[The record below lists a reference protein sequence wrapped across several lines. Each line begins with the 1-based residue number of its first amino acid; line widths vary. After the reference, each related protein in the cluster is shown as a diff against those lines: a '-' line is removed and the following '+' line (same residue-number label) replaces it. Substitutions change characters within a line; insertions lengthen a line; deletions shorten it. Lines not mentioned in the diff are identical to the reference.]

1 MKVVIV
7 ESPTKART
15 IQGFLGKS
23 YKVISS
29 MGHII
34 DLPPKSFGVD
44 VEKDFAPEYVIL
56 KKKIAQE
63 LKSTGN
69 KAELVILAMD
79 PDREGE
85 AIAYHIQSLMKKPA
99 KRALF
104 YEITKRAVENSIK
117 NLSDIDLAKVEAQQA
132 RRILDRLVGY
142 EISPLLWRV
151 FNNKELSAGR
161 VQSVALRIICEREKE
176 IRDFKPEE
184 FWDMKCKCR
193 GNSRTALTFLAKLIK
208 LKIPS
213 KKEADKVEK
222 ELNLAKFIV
231 KDFKKKEKQR
241 TPYPPYI
248 TSSMQQDASARL
260 RFSTK
265 QTMMIAQ
272 QLFEGIELPKGR
284 TGLITYMRTD
294 SLRVAGHAINEA
306 RKYIGD
312 KLGKEYLPDKP
323 RGYGK
328 TKGAHEAIRPT
339 SVNHTPES
347 VKKFLTPQQLRL
359 YSLIWQRFLASQI
372 TNARYEMRTMNI
384 EAGKYELRAESE
396 ALKFSGFTKIYSVG
410 QKKEELIPEFKQ
422 GDKLTLLEVMKE
434 QKFTQPKPRY
444 TEGTMVRELE
454 SKGIGRPSTYAPIIS
469 RIIGKDYV
477 RKTERKLVPTDLGE
491 SVNKVLVSHFQD
503 IFDVGFTQQMEENLD
518 KVESKEADRVSI
530 LKEFYK
536 PFKKDVTKFAEARKE
551 VKKEITELTDE
562 KCELCGKPMAIKWG
576 RYGKF
581 LGCSGFPECKSV
593 KPLKS
598 CETDEICPKCGASL
612 LRKEGKYGAF
622 LACPNYPKCKFTKSI
637 TIGIKCPEC
646 KGEIIER
653 RTKKGRIFYGC
664 SNYPKCK
671 FALWDKPVAQKC
683 PECGY
688 SIMIEK
694 NGKLSCPKCK
704 SRAKGEK

>member
-44 VEKDFAPEYVIL
+44 VEKDFAPEYVVL
-56 KKKIAQE
+56 KKKIAKE
-63 LKSTGN
+63 LKSAGN
-69 KAELVILAMD
+69 KAELVILATD

-117 NLSDIDLAKVEAQQA
+117 NLGEIDSAKVEAQQA

-184 FWDMKCKCR
+184 FWDMKCKFK
-193 GNSRTALTFLAKLIK
+193 GDFFAKLIK
-208 LKIPS
+208 LKVS
-213 KKEADKVEK
+213 SSGEAEKVEK
-222 ELNLAKFIV
+222 ELNLAEFIV
-231 KDFKKKEKQR
+231 KDFKKQEKQR
-241 TPYPPYI
+241 APYPPYI
-248 TSSMQQDASARL
+248 TSTMQQDASSRL

-265 QTMMIAQ
+265 QTMIIAQ
-272 QLFEGIELPKGR
+272 QLFEGIELKKGR
-284 TGLITYMRTD
+284 VGLITYMRTD
-294 SLRVAGHAINEA
+294 SLRVASHAINEA
-306 RKYIGD
+306 REYIGD
-312 KLGKEYLPDKP
+312 NLGKEYLPEKP

-339 SVNHTPES
+339 SVHRTPEL
-347 VKKFLTPQQLRL
+347 VKKFLTLQQFRL

-372 TNARYEMRTMNI
+372 TNARYETRSMNI
-384 EAGKYELRAESE
+384 KACKYELHAESE
-396 ALKFSGFTKIYSVG
+396 TLKFLGFTKVYNIG
-410 QKKEELIPEFKQ
+410 QRKEEPIPELKS
-422 GDKLTLLEVMKE
+422 GDKLALLEVLKE

-444 TEGTMVRELE
+444 TEGTMVKELE

-477 RKTERKLVPTDLGE
+477 RRTERKLVPTDLGE

-503 IFDVGFTQQMEENLD
+503 IFNVHFTQQMEESLD
-518 KVESKEADRVSI
+518 KVESKEADRLSI

-536 PFKKDVTKFAEARKE
+536 PFKHDVTQFAQARKE
-551 VKKEITELTDE
+551 VKKEITDLTDE
-562 KCELCGKPMAIKWG
+562 KCALCGKPMVIKWG

-581 LGCSGFPECKSV
+581 LACSGFPECKNV
-593 KPLKS
+593 KPLES
-598 CETDEICPKCGASL
+598 CETDEVCPKCGASL
-612 LRKEGKYGAF
+612 VKKEGKYGTF
-622 LACPNYPKCKFTKSI
+622 LACPNYPECKFTKPI
-637 TIGIKCPEC
+637 TLGIKCPEC
-646 KGEIIER
+646 KGEILER

-664 SNYPKCK
+664 GNYPKCK
-671 FALWDKPVAQKC
+671 FAVWYKPIDKKC
-683 PECGY
+683 PSCGY
-688 SIMIEK
+688 SIMVEK
-694 NGKLSCPKCK
+694 KGELICPKCK
-704 SRAKGEK
+704 SKVESGK